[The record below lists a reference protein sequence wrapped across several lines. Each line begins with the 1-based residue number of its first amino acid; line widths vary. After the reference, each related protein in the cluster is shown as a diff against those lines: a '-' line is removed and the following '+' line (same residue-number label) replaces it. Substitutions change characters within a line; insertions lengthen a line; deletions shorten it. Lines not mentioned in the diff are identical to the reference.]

1 MKTSPRNTV
10 RLTNLTT
17 ATLLALGLLI
27 GAVPAAN
34 AASLTVDVKGEV
46 GDKGSVLV
54 ALYKVDD
61 KWMGKA
67 SDARK
72 VPAKK
77 DGISVTFNDLTE
89 GEYAISMFVD
99 ENNNGKLDA
108 NALGMPIEPYAFSN
122 DAMGNFGPPSFAQ
135 AKFIVGKDNVIHV
148 INLK

>member
-1 MKTSPRNTV
+1 MNTFPRIPV
-10 RLTNLTT
+10 RLIT
-17 ATLLALGLLI
+17 AALIALGLS
-27 GAVPAAN
+27 AAN
-34 AASLTVDVKGEV
+34 AATLTIDVRGEV

-72 VPAKK
+72 APAKK
-77 DGISVTFNDLTE
+77 EGVMVTFNDVAE

-108 NALGMPIEPYAFSN
+108 NAIGMPIEPYAFSN
-122 DAMGNFGPPSFAQ
+122 DAMGIFGPPSFAQ
-135 AKFIVGKDNVIHV
+135 ARFIVGKDNVIHV
-148 INLK
+148 INIK